1 MDKKKIKFE
10 YEKKIKLI
18 NNYNKDYYEKSQ
30 PIVDDNT
37 YDKLKKEILKLE
49 SEFNF
54 LKSINSP
61 SVVVGYKPSK
71 NFKKVLH

>member
-1 MDKKKIKFE
+1 MDKKKIQFE

-37 YDKLKKEILKLE
+37 YDKLK
-49 SEFNF
+49 
-54 LKSINSP
+54 
-61 SVVVGYKPSK
+61 
-71 NFKKVLH
+71 